1 MTTKTSLRDS
11 IALLVLLGLLQWPFM
26 LRASDC
32 VPLGKWTLGD
42 GSLKTLSGTEL
53 LNRVVQSRAVLLGEE
68 HDNAQHHAWQLHV
81 LAALH
86 ARRPEMMIGFESFP
100 RRAQPVLDRW
110 VGGQLSESEF
120 LRDVDWEQTW
130 GIDSQLYLPLFHF
143 ARMHRI
149 PMLALNV
156 DRALV
161 QRVGQQGWRAVPDS
175 ERQGIGDPSPAT
187 HAYLQ
192 ALYPSFRA
200 HDDSKSASTTDL
212 DDPRFRNFVD
222 SMLLWDRAMA
232 EAIARPLLSNQATLV
247 VGIAGRGHLEYRHGI
262 PRQLQ
267 SLGID
272 EAVVLLPWDIGS
284 ACEPPPQN
292 IADALF
298 GMNATA
304 MRTDTPRLGVELG
317 LSNERVRIQQ
327 VMANTVAAQ
336 AGLLTGDIL
345 ENIAGTTISNMQ
357 TVISIVKRQAPGTW
371 LPIVISRDGK
381 RVELV
386 AKFPPRS

>member
-1 MTTKTSLRDS
+1 MACLRRSAASLM
-11 IALLVLLGLLQWPFM
+11 LVGLLQWQPVVN
-26 LRASDC
+26 ASDC

-42 GSLKTLSGTEL
+42 GSLKTLSGAEL

-86 ARRPEMMIGFESFP
+86 ARQPEMMIGFESFP

-156 DRALV
+156 NRSLV
-161 QRVGQQGWRAVPDS
+161 KRVGEQGWRAIPASDREGV
-175 ERQGIGDPSPAT
+175 GDPSPAT
-187 HAYLQ
+187 QAYLQ

-200 HDDSKSASTTDL
+200 HDDSKSVPTADL
-212 DDPRFRNFVD
+212 DDSWFRNFVD

-232 EAIARPLLSNQATLV
+232 EAIARPLLSKQATLV
-247 VGIAGRGHLEYRHGI
+247 VGIAGRGHLEHRYGI
-262 PRQLQ
+262 PHQLQ

-292 IADALF
+292 IADAVF

-304 MRTDTPRLGVELG
+304 MRADSPRLGVELG

-336 AGLLTGDIL
+336 TGLLAGDIL
-345 ENIAGTTISNMQ
+345 EAVAGTMISNMQ

-371 LPIVISRDGK
+371 LPIVVSRDGK

-386 AKFPPRS
+386 ARFPSRS